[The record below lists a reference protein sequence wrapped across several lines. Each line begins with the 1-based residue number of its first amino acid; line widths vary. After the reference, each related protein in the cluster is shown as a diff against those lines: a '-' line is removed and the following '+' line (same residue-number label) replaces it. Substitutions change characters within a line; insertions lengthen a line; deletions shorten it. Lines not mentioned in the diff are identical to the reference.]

1 MESDETST
9 MTMVSVSEKNEKYVS
24 LRSIVPSEKSQTLEH
39 GVLESVKVSEQLSPR
54 LLQRR
59 KPAEKRPTRR
69 KAVDPSDLSLAIA
82 LSESLQSA
90 NENAR
95 QLEEE
100 LLLTV
105 KTFLLHVSSCSE
117 LL

>member
-1 MESDETST
+1 VESDETCAP
-9 MTMVSVSEKNEKYVS
+9 EKTATCDAIKNV
-24 LRSIVPSEKSQTLEH
+24 VPSETSQLLAH
-39 GVLESVKVSEQLSPR
+39 VVLESAKLSEQLSPR
-54 LLQRR
+54 LPQLQRR
-59 KPAEKRPTRR
+59 KPTEKRPTRR

-82 LSESLQSA
+82 LSESLHSA

-105 KTFLLHVSSCSE
+105 KENLLHISSC
-117 LL
+117 

>member
-1 MESDETST
+1 MEEKDETSALLL
-9 MTMVSVSEKNEKYVS
+9 SAPEKNDAHVS
-24 LRSIVPSEKSQTLEH
+24 CEYINPSEKPQLLEH
-39 GVLESVKVSEQLSPR
+39 GRDLQSVQVSEQLLSPR
-54 LLQRR
+54 LPQLQRR

-95 QLEEE
+95 QLEED

-105 KTFLLHVSSCSE
+105 LKE
-117 LL
+117 I